1 MGITKESELRAFRRI
16 LPARRRWSKLGS
28 SDGMTQSARAKL
40 PLSQV
45 SHHLH
50 CSHSSLLATLLRKLL
65 GRKEAPCLDCSGR
78 LTSRSRMSDPEL
90 PILEAPEEE
99 EEEEEVKITAEEM
112 ANMAVSSRPH
122 TQVDY
127 VHHLVPDLVQITG
140 CSFYWGKMDRYE
152 AEALLE
158 GRPEGSFLLRDSAQE
173 EYLFSVSF
181 RRYGRSLHARI
192 EEQNHKFSFDCHDP
206 GVFMSANIP
215 SLMEHYKDPASCM
228 FFEPMLCQAVNRKSP
243 FSLQFLARATICDTL
258 KSYSTVDQLELPK
271 SLKAYL
277 KEYHYRHKARVRRLD
292 LEGAT

>member
-1 MGITKESELRAFRRI
+1 VRAFEGSCQTTIR
-16 LPARRRWSKLGS
+16 SKQTTAS
-28 SDGMTQSARAKL
+28 SDGMSRGSKL
-40 PLSQV
+40 PASPV
-45 SHHLH
+45 SPPH
-50 CSHSSLLATLLRKLL
+50 CCRPTLLSSIFRKLR
-65 GRKEAPCLDCSGR
+65 GREEVRCPNCCPSLSKRPKMGPPK
-78 LTSRSRMSDPEL
+78 MSVPEL
-90 PILEAPEEE
+90 PPVEAPEEE
-99 EEEEEVKITAEEM
+99 VEEEVKITAEEM
-112 ANMAVSSRPH
+112 ANMAVSNRPH

-127 VHHLVPDLVQITG
+127 IHHLVPDLCQITA

-158 GRPEGSFLLRDSAQE
+158 RRPEGSFLLRDSAQD

-228 FFEPMLCQAVNRKSP
+228 FFEPMLCQAVNRRDP

-258 KSYSTVDQLELPK
+258 HSYSSVDKLELPK

-277 KEYHYRHKARVRRLD
+277 KEYHYRHKVRVRRLD
-292 LEGAT
+292 LECAS